1 MAFDSN
7 AYKAEFNKQSYD
19 KVTIYFPKGRKD
31 ELKVLAKQEGMSMG
45 DLFKDAMFKT
55 YGLDLSK

>member
-7 AYKAEFNKQSYD
+7 AYKAEYNKQTYD
-19 KVTIYFPKGRKD
+19 KVTIYFPKGSKD
-31 ELKVLAKQEGMSMG
+31 AIKALSAQEGMSMG
-45 DLFKDAMFKT
+45 DLFRTALLKV